1 MWYGAHEPDI
11 VLLTFILLQKIWRKY
26 TTSFISITSYNKL
39 SNCCFFP
46 YSPKKNKKKL
56 LFLSNWH
63 TVVPSKGGFL
73 LFPSI
78 LYLTFTVHQT
88 IHSIDMLVVWR
99 SKKLLRLV
107 VHLVE
112 YKSITFRDLKCD
124 DTSLQKKK
132 KKMEGPFSGFLLA
145 SSEPDKTQQRKQA

>member
-1 MWYGAHEPDI
+1 VWYGAHEPDI

-46 YSPKKNKKKL
+46 YSPKKKQKKL

-78 LYLTFTVHQT
+78 LYLTFTVHQA
-88 IHSIDMLVVWR
+88 IHSIDMQVVLW

-107 VHLVE
+107 VNLVE
-112 YKSITFRDLKCD
+112 YESIPFRGIKCD
-124 DTSLQKKK
+124 DTFLQQQKK
-132 KKMEGPFSGFLLA
+132 EGPFRGFVLA
-145 SSEPDKTQQRKQA
+145 SKNQIKHSCKHS